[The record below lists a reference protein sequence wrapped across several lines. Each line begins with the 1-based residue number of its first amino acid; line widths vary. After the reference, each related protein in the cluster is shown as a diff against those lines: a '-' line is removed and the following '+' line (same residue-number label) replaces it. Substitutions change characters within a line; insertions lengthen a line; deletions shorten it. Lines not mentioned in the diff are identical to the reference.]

1 MDLKAKFAVILML
14 LSPFLGTG
22 THAMTI
28 EDFGRMNNDDEATYV
43 TMLIEASAKMLRTHG
58 QPDQASQ
65 VIAYFKV
72 PGKFGGV
79 QEFAASLRTFYG
91 LNKKNA
97 TNPNNR
103 ATVYQVE
110 DAMASTLNE
119 KGFTVPARYL
129 LEISKDFRPV
139 GPPRQHI
146 FAD

>member
-1 MDLKAKFAVILML
+1 MSLT
-14 LSPFLGTG
+14 PFLGG
-22 THAMTI
+22 GAQAMTI
-28 EDFGRMNNDDEATYV
+28 EDFGRMNTDDEATYV
-43 TMLIEASAKMLRTHG
+43 TLLIEAAAKMYRTQG

-79 QEFAASLRTFYG
+79 QEFAANLKTTYG
-91 LNKKNA
+91 LNKRNA

-103 ATVYQVE
+103 VQVYQVE
-110 DAMASTLNE
+110 DAMAATLRD
-119 KGFTVPARYL
+119 KGFVVPVKYL
-129 LEISKDFRPV
+129 LESGKGFRPA